1 METTVYQQFAD
12 LEENHFWF
20 RGRRQIFF
28 ELIEQDL
35 AGKRDLEI
43 LEIGCGAGGMLG
55 PLSAYGQVTGLD
67 ISQDYIA
74 FCRSRGY
81 ARVLTASGYEL
92 PFQDQSFDLVAMF
105 DVIEHIPDDARVLAE
120 VQRVLKPDG
129 RIFIS
134 VPAYQFLFSQN
145 DRIAHHCRRYTAG
158 RLRQLLTG
166 VGLKPTKIS
175 YFNTFLFPLILPAV
189 LVLKLKEKL
198 LGLPDGQTNLSHRF
212 AGPLNH
218 IFAWIMG
225 SERFLLKQIEFPFG
239 HSLVALG
246 KPS

>member
-55 PLSAYGQVTGLD
+55 PLSTYGQVTGLD

-105 DVIEHIPDDARVLAE
+105 DVIEHIPDPAAAFREMARVLKDDGIVIVGYPLEHALMRAFERLCRAE
-120 VQRVLKPDG
+120 KWLFRYKGRSAKGKKFRPHVSDYHRIEESLDG
-129 RIFIS
+129 
-134 VPAYQFLFSQN
+134 ALQT
-145 DRIAHHCRRYTAG
+145 D
-158 RLRQLLTG
+158 
-166 VGLKPTKIS
+166 
-175 YFNTFLFPLILPAV
+175 AV
-189 LVLKLKEKL
+189 RDVRL
-198 LGLPDGQTNLSHRF
+198 LGI
-212 AGPLNH
+212 PLY
-218 IFAWIMG
+218 
-225 SERFLLKQIEFPFG
+225 RLLRLKR
-239 HSLVALG
+239 
-246 KPS
+246 